1 MSNRKLGKSMGLKPG
16 KKNRN
21 IERKNHR
28 KAPKRSGK
36 TFLRSEKGIGLWNE
50 SAWLFIT
57 LKPATQQQQKCDSTS
72 DSRRHM

>member
-1 MSNRKLGKSMGLKPG
+1 MRNRKLCELMGLKPG
-16 KKNRN
+16 KKKHRN

-57 LKPATQQQQKCDSTS
+57 LKPATQQQQK
-72 DSRRHM
+72 